1 MKYSFSLGTTSCGPQ
16 LALWYWNEISEMVGV
31 CGYDGME
38 IPFEAWSFNGG
49 RGAAPICAEAI
60 RTKFGSVANY
70 QAFLQECGIAEGL
83 SGLHI
88 TAQNILMTMLSDNV
102 PREKYFERTLAL
114 AEETIGVL
122 REAGSKDLVYSPSP
136 MFGLFHGIFQGTD
149 IIDGYEEKIADTI
162 ITIAEMAAADGIKL
176 SLRNEFYG
184 LFRGERIDSLM
195 EKLPASVCYSPD
207 LAQLYIA
214 GADPVGMVRKYAG
227 RLGSVKMDDTEFV
240 DTVGC
245 FATALPEAPQEGEK
259 QRVYCTFG
267 NGNVDKVG
275 AYQALQEAGYD
286 EWIVMESKEAFNVE
300 KTMMKMQAFRK
311 KYFK

>member
-88 TAQNILMTMLSDNV
+88 SAQNVLMTMLEDNT
-102 PREKYFERTLAL
+102 PREQYFDRTLAL

-122 REAGSKDLVYSPSP
+122 REAGSRDLIYSPSP
-136 MFGLFHGIFQGTD
+136 MFGMFHGIFHGTD
-149 IIDGYEEKIADTI
+149 IIDGYEDKIADTI
-162 ITIAEMAAADGIKL
+162 IKIAEMAEADGIKL

-184 LFRGERIDSLM
+184 LFRGTLIDSLM

-214 GADPVGMVRKYAG
+214 GADPVAMVKKYAG
-227 RLGSVKMDDTEFV
+227 RLGSVKMDDTDFV
-240 DTVGC
+240 DKVGC

-267 NGNVDKVG
+267 NGNVDKAG
-275 AYQALQEAGYD
+275 AYQALKDAGYD
-286 EWIVMESKEAFNVE
+286 EWIVMESKEAFNIE
-300 KTMMKMQAFRK
+300 KTMMKMQAFRRK
-311 KYFK
+311 FFK